1 MNRSAEPYLQ
11 VTELVNAFASSR
23 VLHVALSL
31 DLFTRMA
38 NQDKT
43 AAQLAVS
50 LDADAHALEI
60 LLDALAS
67 QGFLMKRNGRY
78 YDTPTSQTY
87 LSETGPKYLG
97 HYIRHIGRQWDAWG
111 KLETVLRRGRPN
123 GKRVEL
129 LQDAAATEDYVRGMH
144 ELALASGEAR
154 YMSKA
159 IPLRKCNKLLDLG
172 GGAGTYASLFC
183 RANRNLKA
191 VVLDLPATLKIT
203 RKVLR
208 EFDQSKRVS
217 TQTGDYRSNDKVRG
231 GPYDVVLISNILQYE
246 DAATNAAILAKAHD
260 ALIPGGLLIMKEH
273 ILNADHT
280 APAHATIFSMEMQLT
295 TRGRAY
301 SFAEVANWLEAAGFV
316 DSVEV
321 PMEAPMDAS
330 LILALR
336 SGKPAVAVLPKP
348 AAKVESAALE
358 TSAEVPLPA
367 ETAILQTPPPRPKRA
382 SSPRTRNASTPPSP
396 RRNGSG
402 AKATTPRKQRK
413 T

>member
-1 MNRSAEPYLQ
+1 MNRSAEPYLK
-11 VTELVNAFASSR
+11 VIELVNAFASSR
-23 VLHVALSL
+23 VLHVAMSL

-43 AAQLAVS
+43 AAQLATL
-50 LDADAHALEI
+50 LDTNAHALEI

-67 QGFLMKRNGRY
+67 QGFLLKRNGRY
-78 YDTPTSQTY
+78 FDTPTAQTY
-87 LSETGPKYLG
+87 LSITGPKYLG
-97 HYIRHIGRQWDAWG
+97 HYIRHIGRQWDNWG

-129 LQDAAATEDYVRGMH
+129 LEDAAATEDYVRGMH

-172 GGAGTYASLFC
+172 GGPGTYAALFC
-183 RANRNLKA
+183 HANLHLKA
-191 VVLDLPATLKIT
+191 VVFDLPATLKVT

-217 TQTGDYRSNDKVRG
+217 TQSGDYRSTDKVRG
-231 GPYDVVLISNILQYE
+231 GPYDVVLVSNILQYE

-273 ILNADHT
+273 VLNADHT
-280 APAHATIFSMEMQLT
+280 APTHATIFSMEMQLT

-301 SFAEVANWLEAAGFV
+301 SFSEVASWMEAAGFI

-321 PMEAPMDAS
+321 PMEPPMDAS

-336 SGKPAVAVLPKP
+336 SGKPAVVVLPKP
-348 AAKVESAALE
+348 AAKVEP
-358 TSAEVPLPA
+358 TSAEVSEETPLQA
-367 ETAILQTPPPRPKRA
+367 NAARVQSNPPPPKRA
-382 SSPRTRNASTPPSP
+382 SSPRTRNASSPPNP
-396 RRNGSG
+396 GRNGSN
-402 AKATTPRKQRK
+402 TTTAAPRKPRK
-413 T
+413 V